1 MIRCEPSSLMAN
13 YNKIKTVIPLRSRLV
28 VAAGGNRK
36 VEEWEVHHRG
46 SRKDWE
52 AEKRSSKEI
61 RWRERTREQDG
72 SRPPSL
78 STVHWNTQGLT
89 KVRGRITGVGLG
101 CLGVVSRCLGEAP
114 YYHYDLARIGNLE
127 VFFVSLSLLFFCF
140 VIIIKYSRAQEGN
153 KASYPHH
160 HPSLL
165 L

>member
-13 YNKIKTVIPLRSRLV
+13 YNEIKTVVPSRSCLI
-28 VAAGGNRK
+28 VAVGRNQK

-46 SRKDWE
+46 RRKDQE

-61 RWRERTREQDG
+61 RWRGRAREWDS
-72 SRPPSL
+72 SRPLSL
-78 STVHWNTQGLT
+78 STVRWNAQGPT
-89 KVRGRITGVGLG
+89 KVQGRITGVGLG
-101 CLGVVSRCLGEAP
+101 CLRVVSQWPEGAP
-114 YYHYDLARIGNLE
+114 YHHYGLARIGNSE
-127 VFFVSLSLLFFCF
+127 VFFVSLSLLSFRF

-153 KASYPHH
+153 QASYPYH